1 MKNDYCWDI
10 HVAAWQQKCASGEY
24 GQTQNLD
31 GRFLFGSKHC
41 KCVLFFNYYN
51 NKRKKTA
58 FFCTNILVF
67 QKKAVPL
74 HRPNKGLN

>member
-1 MKNDYCWDI
+1 MDAFYLG
-10 HVAAWQQKCASGEY
+10 QKY
-24 GQTQNLD
+24 
-31 GRFLFGSKHC
+31 C